1 MGSGSSALNYKPDE
15 ELPKKITAPAEV
27 YFYGM
32 GKPLDKD
39 GKDKGLK
46 EIWES
51 WAFPKNG
58 DSSVV
63 IRPAVEGVHN
73 DWSQRRFSM
82 EYDKRL
88 SAYGLDEAGFQEII
102 EKLNTLLRAFY
113 PFQRDM
119 KLAKKTK
126 QSERGFNEDQK
137 GIDSHTSTFYY
148 AVEMR
153 KILAKAGIQFPNTF
167 WSLQIHKHMQGSDT
181 SYFTEI
187 VYHTVR
193 IDLKEDMPKWWKPAE
208 LGYGS
213 AWHVWDQQEGQLNH
227 DLANKEAAAQQK
239 EQQPPVASEL
249 LKGPATGLL
258 ADVTKTTADASS
270 TSAAASAE
278 AAAAKERQSKRKGST
293 SETLAGLKAFSA
305 DASAK

>member
-15 ELPKKITAPAEV
+15 ELPKKIAAPAEV

-51 WAFPKNG
+51 WAFPKSG

-113 PFQRDM
+113 PFQRDR

-153 KILAKAGIQFPNTF
+153 KILAKVQVHS
-167 WSLQIHKHMQGSDT
+167 SLSPPSSLASPFSPLPSSRCLRSLCPLFAPQTYLHTSSIASGWDTVPKH
-181 SYFTEI
+181 
-187 VYHTVR
+187 VLV
-193 IDLKEDMPKWWKPAE
+193 PADSQAHARE
-208 LGYGS
+208 
-213 AWHVWDQQEGQLNH
+213 
-227 DLANKEAAAQQK
+227 
-239 EQQPPVASEL
+239 
-249 LKGPATGLL
+249 
-258 ADVTKTTADASS
+258 
-270 TSAAASAE
+270 
-278 AAAAKERQSKRKGST
+278 
-293 SETLAGLKAFSA
+293 
-305 DASAK
+305 